1 MMERQQ
7 DRSAIKQANKG
18 GKRFAISQ
26 SFFFFFPYILLP
38 HSSYP
43 KGLAENQRGWQHEQ
57 PLKEPGLVLIIVM
70 LGFFHQCY
78 STDFHCS
85 DTAVKQA

>member
-1 MMERQQ
+1 MMQRQQ
-7 DRSAIKQANKG
+7 DRNAIKQANKG

-26 SFFFFFPYILLP
+26 PFFPT
-38 HSSYP
+38 SSCHT
-43 KGLAENQRGWQHEQ
+43 AAIQRDLKKTRVEWLHEQ
-57 PLKEPGLVLIIVM
+57 PLKEPGLVLIIIM